1 MKLNQ
6 KKKHCSVCKKR
17 MIKYGFTRKGKQRW
31 KCNSCEKIELK
42 TRKDISKKKINTI
55 IQEWLLGFQ
64 SLSEIAKK
72 HDTTRQTLS
81 RKFSEMKIQ
90 IEKEKLKYL
99 PKELVLLVDAKHI
112 SHNEVVLIVYEYISQ
127 QVIAWSF
134 QRREN
139 YESWFSLFVLIR
151 ERYQV
156 KAIVS
161 DGQKG
166 LQKAISRVFGD
177 IPHQRCVIHV
187 IRFCLSKLTR
197 SPQTEAG
204 RALRKIV
211 LLLNTIRSEK
221 EVNMFLQQFKQW
233 NETYHDFL
241 KEKSKS
247 FETGKTWYTHRKLRS
262 VRSHLKN
269 SIPYLFHY
277 VYDKDIPK
285 TTNHL
290 EGGINAPLSE
300 LLRRHRGI
308 QKRFKRLLV
317 SLYLLKRRK

>member
-1 MKLNQ
+1 MQNIFQKMK
-6 KKKHCSVCKKR
+6 V
-17 MIKYGFTRKGKQRW
+17 I
-31 KCNSCEKIELK
+31 
-42 TRKDISKKKINTI
+42 
-55 IQEWLLGFQ
+55 
-64 SLSEIAKK
+64 
-72 HDTTRQTLS
+72 
-81 RKFSEMKIQ
+81 
-90 IEKEKLKYL
+90 
-99 PKELVLLVDAKHI
+99 LV
-112 SHNEVVLIVYEYISQ
+112 VYEYTSQ

-139 YESWFSLFVLIR
+139 YESWFSLFVLLK

-166 LQKAISRVFGD
+166 LQKAISHVFGNS
-177 IPHQRCVIHV
+177 IHQRCIIHV
-187 IRFCLSKLTR
+187 VRFCLSKLTR

-204 RALRKIV
+204 RELRKIV
-211 LLLNTIRSEK
+211 LLLNTITNEK
-221 EVNMFLQQFKQW
+221 EVTYFTKQFEQW
-233 NETYHDFL
+233 NETYYDFL

-247 FETGKTWYTHRKLRS
+247 LETGRMWYTHRKLRS
-262 VRSHLKN
+262 VRSHVKN

-317 SLYLLKRRK
+317 SLYLLERRR